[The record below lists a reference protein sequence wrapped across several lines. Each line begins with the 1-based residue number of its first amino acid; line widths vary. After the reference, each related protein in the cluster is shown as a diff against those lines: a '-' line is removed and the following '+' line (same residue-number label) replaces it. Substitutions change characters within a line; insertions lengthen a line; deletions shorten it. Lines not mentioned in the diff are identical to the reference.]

1 MGISEELRL
10 APPAAPEQRPEL
22 PGKPGAAPLP
32 PVSLRTL
39 ALLFLRIGCSSV
51 GGFMAM
57 VAVTQQMVVDKRRL
71 LPAEDLLDGLA
82 LASVMPGP
90 VAINVVAYV
99 GYRLRGVAGAIVCM
113 LCAVLPAFV
122 WVTTL
127 GLLYFRYGSMDA
139 VRTVFLGVTP
149 AITAVVLASACR
161 LWRGAVRDGRQAALA
176 LGAAALLTAL
186 PGLPSTLLVLLVA
199 AWTGWKYPRPGTPNN
214 ADAAGLAGRGMAT
227 PAAGATPTV
236 HLASLDS
243 GARIGHHRRARR
255 PARHHAA
262 LLAALGLPAAALA
275 LLAANN
281 AILFTLL
288 CSFAGMSL
296 LTFGGG
302 YVFIP
307 LLQHTVVDGY
317 GWLSQREF
325 IDGIALTQLSPG
337 PVMISSAFVGLKVAG
352 LAGAAAA
359 SAGMF
364 VPSAALMLAASGM
377 VERLRHSAPAQA
389 ALAGVRAALAG
400 MVFGAAVTIGRMA
413 APNWLSLALCAA
425 ALLALLR
432 WRVDA
437 AWVVAAAALIGWLAF

>member
-10 APPAAPEQRPEL
+10 APPAAP
-22 PGKPGAAPLP
+22 APAVP
-32 PVSLRTL
+32 AVSLATL

-71 LPAEDLLDGLA
+71 LSAEDLLDGLA
-82 LASVMPGP
+82 LASLMPGP

-99 GYRLRGVAGAIVCM
+99 GYRLRGVAGAVVCM
-113 LCAVLPAFV
+113 LGAVLPAFV
-122 WVTTL
+122 WICAL
-127 GLLYFRYGSMDA
+127 GTLYFRYGSVDA

-149 AITAVVLASACR
+149 AITAVVLASAWR
-161 LWRGAVRDGRQAALA
+161 LWRGAVHDWRQGALA
-176 LGAAALLTAL
+176 LGAALLLTAL
-186 PGLPSTLLVLLVA
+186 PGLPSTLLVLAAA
-199 AWTGWKYPRPGTPNN
+199 AWTGWKYPRP
-214 ADAAGLAGRGMAT
+214 AL
-227 PAAGATPTV
+227 AAGAPAPATDANAAPAPAPV
-236 HLASLDS
+236 HRQPQGGDAAAALAP
-243 GARIGHHRRARR
+243 RPRRRA
-255 PARHHAA
+255 ATA
-262 LLAALGLPAAALA
+262 LAALGLPAAALA
-275 LLAANN
+275 LLAAHS

-288 CSFAGMSL
+288 CAFAGMSL

-325 IDGIALTQLSPG
+325 VDGLALTQLSPG

-364 VPSAALMLAASGM
+364 IPSAALMLAASGM

-413 APNWLSLALCAA
+413 APNWLSLALCGA

-437 AWVVAAAALIGWLAF
+437 AWVVAAAALLGWLAF

>member
-1 MGISEELRL
+1 MGISEKLRL
-10 APPAAPEQRPEL
+10 APPAAPARSVGTEEPV
-22 PGKPGAAPLP
+22 APAP
-32 PVSLRTL
+32 VPAVSLATL

-71 LPAEDLLDGLA
+71 LSAEGLLDGLA
-82 LASVMPGP
+82 LASLMPGP

-99 GYRLRGVAGAIVCM
+99 GYRLRGVAGAVVCV
-113 LCAVLPAFV
+113 LGAVLPAFV
-122 WVTTL
+122 WICAL
-127 GLLYFRYGSMDA
+127 GTLYFRYGSMDA

-149 AITAVVLASACR
+149 AITAVVLASAWR
-161 LWRGAVRDGRQAALA
+161 LWRGAVRDWRQGALA

-186 PGLPSTLLVLLVA
+186 PGLPSTLLVLAAA
-199 AWTGWKYPRPGTPNN
+199 AWTGWKYPRPAPAAQDAGAGAAPPNE
-214 ADAAGLAGRGMAT
+214 AAASGG
-227 PAAGATPTV
+227 PAAGAGP
-236 HLASLDS
+236 APN
-243 GARIGHHRRARR
+243 GARARR
-255 PARHHAA
+255 SARRAA
-262 LLAALGLPAAALA
+262 AALAALGLPAAALA
-275 LLAANN
+275 LLAAHS

-288 CSFAGMSL
+288 CAFAGMSL

-325 IDGIALTQLSPG
+325 VDGLALTQLSPG

-364 VPSAALMLAASGM
+364 IPSAALMLAASGM
-377 VERLRHSAPAQA
+377 VERLRRSAPAQA

-413 APNWLSLALCAA
+413 APGWLSLALGGA

-437 AWVVAAAALIGWLAF
+437 AWVVAAAALLGWLAL